1 MTNATIR
8 AARVLIPALLFM
20 ADTGRADGTFGV
32 WSADPG
38 GDLEF
43 GITSLV
49 GADPE
54 SAPWALEGG
63 YNGAYWFDGS
73 YSVGQTFTV
82 ASDRALQSVSVRVNS
97 GRDTTGRFEIAIYAF
112 DPDTSATTT
121 RLASATGD
129 AGDYRYDLQ
138 SVPVSTFNLS
148 GAGVTLTVGQTY
160 MLTFR
165 GLEDS
170 AGTFYSQA
178 ATNIYGG
185 GSVHQSQY
193 VPIGPD
199 LTGEWTLKRDGRYVT
214 GTLRVENTG
223 TAPTE
228 SGYSIHVHR
237 SADGVTPGKLL
248 FTRRV
253 PKRRQ
258 AAFKS
263 FPLRFRAPAAGW
275 VIAEIDQDEQIAE
288 TNEENNVVVLHRPEV
303 E

>member
-1 MTNATIR
+1 MTKATIR
-8 AARVLIPALLFM
+8 SALLLVPAVLFLPN
-20 ADTGRADGTFGV
+20 AGRADGTFGV
-32 WSADPG
+32 WNASPG
-38 GDLEF
+38 AELEF

-54 SAPWALEGG
+54 SAPWAFEGG
-63 YNGAYWFDGS
+63 YSGAYWFDNS

-82 ASDRALQSVSVRVNS
+82 AGDRTLQSISVRVS
-97 GRDTTGRFEIAIYAF
+97 CARDTTGSFEVAIYAF

-121 RLASATGD
+121 RLAFATGD
-129 AGDYRYDLQ
+129 AADYRYDLQ
-138 SVPVSTFNLS
+138 SVPVNTFDVS
-148 GAGVTLTVGQTY
+148 GAGATLTAGQTY
-160 MLTFR
+160 MMTLR

-170 AGTFYSQA
+170 AGYFYSQA

-199 LTGEWTLKRDGRYVT
+199 LTGDWTLKRDGRYVT

-223 TAPTE
+223 NAPTE

-253 PKRRQ
+253 PKRR
-258 AAFKS
+258 ATALRT
-263 FPLRFRAPAAGW
+263 FPLRFRAPATGW
-275 VIAEIDQDEQIAE
+275 VIAEIDQDERIAE
-288 TNEENNVVVLHRPEV
+288 TNEENNVVVLHRPED